1 MPTKSQADET
11 TPAFAPLF
19 SEMNAKALDAMT
31 AFAQANQ
38 RVLQELV
45 EFSTAAAKE
54 SVRTYAELQSA
65 ALESARDAHTLTVT
79 EREDPVAWYQRSLLG
94 TVDGTQ
100 RALKLFETNTQVLTR
115 SAERLHANA
124 QRAGKEIQEALTS
137 YMSRMKDLS
146 GRN

>member
-1 MPTKSQADET
+1 MPTKSQSDQT

-54 SVRTYAELQSA
+54 SVRTYSELQSA

-79 EREDPVAWYQRSLLG
+79 EREDPVAWYQRSLLS